1 MLFGSSCIIAL
12 KERRDT
18 ASVLIEDWSEE
29 EDRETCVR
37 RKMKEIWIW
46 IQTRFGGFVM
56 WSLNGEGEVS
66 EECYRY
72 KDFFIE

>member
-1 MLFGSSCIIAL
+1 MC
-12 KERRDT
+12 K
-18 ASVLIEDWSEE
+18 E
-29 EDRETCVR
+29 EDEGELDLNPNPVW
-37 RKMKEIWIW
+37 WI
-46 IQTRFGGFVM
+46 RH